1 MIMPRF
7 RKVIDKD
14 NEIIR
19 IYLDGTTDVIK
30 KIPGNIYD
38 EYGNLVAVKADNL
51 KIINV
56 KGVSIHV

>member
-7 RKVIDKD
+7 SKVIIKD

-19 IYLDGTTDVIK
+19 IYLDGTTEVIK

-38 EYGNLVAVKADNL
+38 EYGNIVAVKTDNL
-51 KIINV
+51 KIITV
-56 KGVSIHV
+56 RG

>member
-7 RKVIDKD
+7 RKVITKD

-38 EYGNLVAVKADNL
+38 EYGNIVAVKTDNL
-51 KIINV
+51 KIV
-56 KGVSIHV
+56 TVRG